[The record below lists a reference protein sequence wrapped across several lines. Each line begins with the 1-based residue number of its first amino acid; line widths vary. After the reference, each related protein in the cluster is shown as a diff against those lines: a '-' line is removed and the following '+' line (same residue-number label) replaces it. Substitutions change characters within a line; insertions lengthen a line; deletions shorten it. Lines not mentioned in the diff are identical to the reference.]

1 MDELEDLEGCDVI
14 HIPPKS
20 CCIVFPHGHLV
31 KRLDMNRLEIQE
43 RRRRQTIR
51 ALLPPVYMPRL
62 RKAEDELAELHSH

>member
-14 HIPPKS
+14 HTPPKS

-43 RRRRQTIR
+43 WRQRQTIR